1 MAQAAEAVKRTL
13 ERQDHAPVL
22 FSADGSIASGVI
34 GALGVVAHV
43 PATVVSR
50 RAFVTLLS
58 RQSTVELLVRL
69 ATKSKS
75 SLATLRSAVKF
86 NVGMV
91 SGVIGICGLHA
102 LFLAV
107 EASLSDIGGL
117 P

>member
-34 GALGVVAHV
+34 GAPGVVAHV
-43 PATVVSR
+43 PVTVVSR
-50 RAFVTLLS
+50 REFVTLPNRHS
-58 RQSTVELLVRL
+58 MVELLVRL
-69 ATKSKS
+69 AIRSRC

-91 SGVIGICGLHA
+91 SGEIGICGLHA
-102 LFLAV
+102 LFLVV
-107 EASLSDIGGL
+107 EASLSDIEGL
-117 P
+117 L